1 MGDPV
6 KITRKLLKF
15 GESIDPKELFP
26 VVVPAA
32 ADFTIGNP
40 YAFSMAVS
48 LDRQTKADIIW
59 TIPYDIFIY
68 LGHLDP
74 NRFYKMSLEEIASIF
89 SRLPRRPRFV
99 NDAPKTVKD
108 LTHIVVDEFKGD
120 ASLIWAGKRAVYVKN
135 TFSRIFGVGPGIANM
150 SVLLIE
156 KAYGIR
162 FSDLDRPGMDI
173 KADVHTMRVLYRLG
187 VSMDQT
193 AQAALDA
200 TRRMHP
206 EYPGEL
212 DASLWIIG
220 RKWCKPG
227 YPSCIECPMNS
238 VCQKVGVGY

>member
-6 KITRKLLKF
+6 KITNKLLDYGKT
-15 GESIDPKELFP
+15 IDPKELFP
-26 VVVPAA
+26 VVIPEAA
-32 ADFTIGNP
+32 EFTIGDP

-59 TIPYDIFIY
+59 TIPYDIFVY
-68 LGHLDP
+68 LEHLDP
-74 NRFYKMSLEEIASIF
+74 NRFYEMSLNEIANIF
-89 SRLPRRPRFV
+89 SGLPRKPRFV
-99 NDAPKTVKD
+99 NDAPRTIKD
-108 LTHIVVDEFKGD
+108 LTRIVVDEFKGD
-120 ASLIWAGKRAVYVKN
+120 ASLIWQEKRAVHVKN
-135 TFSRIFGVGPGIANM
+135 TFSRIYGVGPGIANM

-187 VSMDQT
+187 VSGDQT
-193 AQAALDA
+193 EQAAMDA

-212 DASLWIIG
+212 DAPLWITG
-220 RKWCKPG
+220 RKWCNPR
-227 YPSCIECPMNS
+227 YPNCYECPVDD
-238 VCQKVGVGY
+238 VCQKKL

>member
-6 KITRKLLKF
+6 IITHKLLEF
-15 GESIDPKELFP
+15 GETIDPKELFP

-32 ADFTIGNP
+32 AEFTFDNP
-40 YAFSMAVS
+40 YAFSMAIS

-59 TIPYDIFIY
+59 TIPYDIFVY

-74 NRFYKMSLEEIASIF
+74 NRFYKMSLDEIANIF
-89 SRLPRRPRFV
+89 SRLPRKPRFV

-108 LTHIVVDEFKGD
+108 LTQIVVDEFKGD
-120 ASLIWAGKRAVYVKN
+120 ASLIWKDKRAIRVKN
-135 TFSRIFGVGPGIANM
+135 TFSRIYGVGPGIANM

-173 KADVHTMRVLYRLG
+173 KANVHTMRVLYRLG
-187 VSMDQT
+187 VSRDRTEQD
-193 AQAALDA
+193 ALDA
-200 TRRMHP
+200 TRHMHP

-212 DASLWIIG
+212 DAPLWIIG
-220 RKWCKPG
+220 RKWCNPG
-227 YPSCIECPMNS
+227 YPNCIECPMNGT
-238 VCQKVGVGY
+238 CQRVGVSF